1 MKDSTKVG
9 GDDEF
14 EKRNKKFIRLMSDDK
29 QFRKNSRQWFDK
41 AFGYEYLYHF
51 RWLGLPIIQ
60 FPQDLIVLQE
70 IIWNVKPDLI
80 IETGIARGGSL
91 IFYASMLELIG
102 KGKVVGIDIDI
113 RQHNKK
119 EIMKHPFYKRITMI
133 QGSSIDKTVA
143 QQVAKFAENKKKVMV
158 ILDSNHTHDHVLEE
172 LSLYSPLVTKDC
184 YLVVFDTM
192 IDDMPNKMF
201 NNRPWGK
208 GNNPKTAVMNFLKRN
223 KRFKMD
229 KDIEKKLIVTS
240 TPYGFLKCV
249 KQ

>member
-1 MKDSTKVG
+1 
-9 GDDEF
+9 
-14 EKRNKKFIRLMSDDK
+14 
-29 QFRKNSRQWFDK
+29 
-41 AFGYEYLYHF
+41 
-51 RWLGLPIIQ
+51 
-60 FPQDLIVLQE
+60 
-70 IIWNVKPDLI
+70 
-80 IETGIARGGSL
+80 
-91 IFYASMLELIG
+91 MLELIG